1 MRLSTRGRYAVR
13 AMVDLALHQS
23 EGPVA
28 RADIARR
35 QGISADYIAQL
46 FRRLERAG
54 LVRGVKGP
62 SGGYLLSRD
71 PATISVGEIVRT
83 AEGPIALVHCVAP
96 GGEKGC
102 VRAEDCVTR
111 CLWQR
116 VSAAVAEM
124 LNGVS
129 LQDLCNQAREMEAK
143 HGPNLQ

>member
-23 EGPVA
+23 EGPVT

-54 LVRGVKGP
+54 LVRGVKGS
-62 SGGYLLSRD
+62 SGGYLLGRD
-71 PATISVGEIVRT
+71 PAAISVGEIVRT
-83 AEGPIALVHCVAP
+83 AEGPITLVHCVAP
-96 GGEKGC
+96 EGEKRC
-102 VRAEDCVTR
+102 TRAEGCVTR
-111 CLWQR
+111 CLWRR
-116 VSAAVAEM
+116 VSVALAEM
-124 LNGVS
+124 LNGVT
-129 LQDLCNQAREMEAK
+129 LQDLCNQARELEAG